1 MNIIT
6 AIREGRLFDANE
18 LIREGLNRSML
29 SAIYSNC
36 PTVMKE
42 AYGGPGAG
50 VIPEDEI
57 EYVEECDDMDDVA
70 EGVKH
75 GFKGVLEK
83 PGKGKGSKNGKIK
96 TYSLFF
102 DTKSEAEKWVNDHK
116 SEGSAWVI
124 PAGEISDDVETDDD
138 DIVAEGFQGVLDKRH
153 DNPSQGKYGT
163 TKTYSRVFSD
173 KSDAQQ
179 WADARK
185 SQGKTWVKPVN
196 ESIQLDEAR
205 DKAGWQAYIG
215 RLNASVV
222 EKQHQIAGAR
232 QRVADLRRKKAK
244 PESIAKANEA
254 IAKKQAGLGNL
265 KKRVAEAQKKYQ
277 EWLKKEAEKAKKA
290 REKAA
295 KARKTAAKKPTTVK
309 K

>member
-50 VIPEDEI
+50 VISEDEI
-57 EYVEECDDMDDVA
+57 EYVEECDDMEEEEDDEV
-70 EGVKH
+70 VK
-75 GFKGVLEK
+75 
-83 PGKGKGSKNGKIK
+83 
-96 TYSLFF
+96 
-102 DTKSEAEKWVNDHK
+102 
-116 SEGSAWVI
+116 
-124 PAGEISDDVETDDD
+124 
-138 DIVAEGFQGVLDKRH
+138 EGFQGVLDKRR

-173 KSDAQQ
+173 KSDAQK
-179 WADARK
+179 WADERK
-185 SQGKTWVKPVN
+185 SQGKTWVAPVN
-196 ESIQLDEAR
+196 EAVQLEEAR

>member
-1 MNIIT
+1 M
-6 AIREGRLFDANE
+6 
-18 LIREGLNRSML
+18 
-29 SAIYSNC
+29 
-36 PTVMKE
+36 V
-42 AYGGPGAG
+42 
-50 VIPEDEI
+50 
-57 EYVEECDDMDDVA
+57 

-96 TYSLFF
+96 TYSPFF

-124 PAGEISDDVETDDD
+124 PAGEISDEFVN
-138 DIVAEGFQGVLDKRH
+138 EGFQGVLDKRH
-153 DNPSQGKYGT
+153 DNPSKGKFGT

-173 KSDAQQ
+173 K
-179 WADARK
+179 ADAEKWANERK
-185 SQGKTWVKPVN
+185 SQGKTWVAPVN
-196 ESIQLDEAR
+196 EALQLDEAR

-244 PESIAKANEA
+244 PESVAKANEA
-254 IAKKQAGLGNL
+254 IAKKQAGLSSL

-295 KARKTAAKKPTTVK
+295 KARKAAPKKPTTVK